1 MERITD
7 KLKKLLALAER
18 GCGEEAENARR
29 LLEEHLRK
37 YGMTLEDICEN
48 KTSRRT
54 FKYRNKEERTIIIQ
68 VFLSVLGSKSEAF
81 KGATYNASKK
91 TIYID
96 LTDLEYAEIS
106 DMVAFFKSQFNKE
119 KKRLMKDILY
129 AFVKKHNIFDCTPN
143 DDDEASNKEID
154 LEELMRIL
162 SLSNGME
169 DVTYRKAISNK

>member
-18 GCGEEAENARR
+18 GCGGEAENARR

-48 KTSRRT
+48 NISRRT

-81 KGATYNASKK
+81 NGSTYSASKK

-119 KKRLMKDILY
+119 KKRP
-129 AFVKKHNIFDCTPN
+129 FVNKHNIFDCTPN
-143 DDDEASNKEID
+143 DDDKASDKEID